1 MAITYDPIVSTKLV
15 SAANTITFTN
25 FSGYTDLILVAHM
38 RGVTDGAAS
47 AYLRFNNDDNTN
59 YDATVFYGAGT
70 NTVGAGVY
78 PNIQQIYSNVWGGL
92 PNGTPVTCVWHI
104 FNYSNTNVRKTV
116 LRRFAER
123 AQETSVIAGV
133 WRNMAAIT
141 TLTVLTPSDNFATNS
156 MFTLYGIQA
165 A

>member
-1 MAITYDPIVSTKLV
+1 MAITYEPIVSTTLT
-15 SAANTITFTN
+15 SATNTITFTN
-25 FSGYTDLILVAHM
+25 FSGYTDLILVAHV

-47 AYLRFNNDDNTN
+47 AWLRFNDDASSN
-59 YDATVFYGAGT
+59 YDGTVLYGGGTSTSGAGIY
-70 NTVGAGVY
+70 A
-78 PNIQQIYSNVWGGL
+78 NISEIYGNVWGGL

-123 AQETSVIAGV
+123 AQETSVLAGV
-133 WRNMAAIT
+133 WRNTAAIT
-141 TLTVLTPSDNFATNS
+141 TLTLLTPSNNFASNS
-156 MFTLYGIQA
+156 IFTLYGIQA

>member
-1 MAITYDPIVSTKLV
+1 MATTYDPIVSTKLV

-38 RGVTDGAAS
+38 RGVTDRSAS
-47 AYLRFNNDDNTN
+47 AWLRFNGDASSN
-59 YDATVFYGAGT
+59 YDGTVLYGGGTSTSGAG
-70 NTVGAGVY
+70 
-78 PNIQQIYSNVWGGL
+78 IYSNIDSIYANVWTGL
-92 PNGTPVTCVWHI
+92 PNSTPVTCVWHI

-123 AQETSVIAGV
+123 AQETSVLAGV
-133 WRNMAAIT
+133 WRNTAAIT
-141 TLTVLTPSDNFATNS
+141 TLTVTTPSDNFATNS